1 VPRLGSFEKWISR
14 YYPVGPLS
22 SLLLPVIAARCARTR
37 CPFPFVGCRALDGF
51 KVELFSS
58 LSFPSKFPRHYF
70 PGNSLAR
77 PIRQER
83 PRGSSPRSID
93 RLSRIRFADMPRCS
107 RLLCVYFARYP
118 CPVINIAIVEY
129 KSRDDEVVNARRTD
143 NAPRMRPCIITR
155 SKNGLLPA
163 KRRAPAS
170 GTCSNDRPARIAR
183 RDCESTARSQIF
195 SLRSFRARGKGK
207 TARTTCPRLRF
218 LQLTSYRRFLPGS
231 LKRLKLLFSRAD

>member
-37 CPFPFVGCRALDGF
+37 CPFPFVGCRLPLDGF

-70 PGNSLAR
+70 PGNSLVR

-93 RLSRIRFADMPRCS
+93 RLSQIRFADMPVLAFIMCLFRP
-107 RLLCVYFARYP
+107 L
-118 CPVINIAIVEY
+118 PVPRNKHCDRRVQIT
-129 KSRDDEVVNARRTD
+129 DDEVVNARRTD

-170 GTCSNDRPARIAR
+170 GTCGNDRR
-183 RDCESTARSQIF
+183 ESLVATANRLAIDRALANFHPSLVSREGEGEDREDHVSVSSF
-195 SLRSFRARGKGK
+195 S
-207 TARTTCPRLRF
+207 P
-218 LQLTSYRRFLPGS
+218 SY
-231 LKRLKLLFSRAD
+231 